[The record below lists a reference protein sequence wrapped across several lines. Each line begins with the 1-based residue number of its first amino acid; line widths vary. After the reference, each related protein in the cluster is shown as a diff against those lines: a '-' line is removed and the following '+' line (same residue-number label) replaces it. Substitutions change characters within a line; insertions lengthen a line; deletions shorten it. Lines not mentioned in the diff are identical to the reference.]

1 MSWDNVSDI
10 KNIKIWTDYADSTQG
25 HLFVNDNH
33 QLKLNVGISF
43 TLKSGTTEGPTE
55 DEVYSALSL
64 IDNQDSGPL
73 KYLNIVTENTYTA
86 VYDPYHAEA
95 VTTDDTDDVDDGI
108 YDFLFTYYV
117 SSPTAL
123 NAETYFEGVALKLA
137 YSVTNSS
144 GTTTEVIKD
153 TSTKGNYYTKTF
165 VNISC
170 YPAKLYGAQ
179 GENRTNLKMGSTKV
193 ASGDYHI
200 ILSNYTHEDD
210 DLEVQWL
217 YIDDV
222 YFKIYYLEGGQEPDP
237 DPNPGKDTDRLVYPY
252 YVYYNK
258 ASTMWDYIQN
268 SHFPNIKCGEF
279 DFIVQVSVTNTMNS
293 DHYWPIFRANIVVHQ
308 KENQV
313 SFIHAYTK
321 AEHLN
326 YNESKDTRVYL
337 RIYDQF
343 GNNAYVTITSESK
356 SSDVLSVS

>member
-43 TLKSGTTEGPTE
+43 TLKSGTTEGPTK

-137 YSVTNSS
+137 YSVTHSS

-179 GENRTNLKMGSTKV
+179 GENRTNLKSVKTQVTGV
-193 ASGDYHI
+193 HYYNGHYENSGDTSYSVAI
-200 ILSNYTHEDD
+200 S
-210 DLEVQWL
+210 
-217 YIDDV
+217 IDDA
-222 YFKIYYLEGGQEPDP
+222 YFKIFHLDGALEPDA
-237 DPNPGKDTDRLVYPY
+237 L
-252 YVYYNK
+252 
-258 ASTMWDYIQN
+258 STLKPLYISFSEDSPMWDHVN
-268 SHFPNIKCGEF
+268 NAFFPNVQCGEKNYTVTVEVRSNLSYDSYYQLF
-279 DFIVQVSVTNTMNS
+279 DADIPINQQEGQIIFAAVHTDVKSTGYNWATNS
-293 DHYWPIFRANIVVHQ
+293 YQ
-308 KENQV
+308 
-313 SFIHAYTK
+313 
-321 AEHLN
+321 
-326 YNESKDTRVYL
+326 YL
-337 RIYDQF
+337 RAFDQF
-343 GNNAYVTITSESK
+343 GNSMYIVIAFNTDGNYIK
-356 SSDVLSVS
+356 SVS